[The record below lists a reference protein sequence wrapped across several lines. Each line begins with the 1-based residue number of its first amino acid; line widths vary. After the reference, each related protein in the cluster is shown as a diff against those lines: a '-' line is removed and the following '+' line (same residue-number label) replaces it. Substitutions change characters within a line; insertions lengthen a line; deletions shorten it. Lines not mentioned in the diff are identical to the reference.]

1 MNRIIEI
8 AVLLA
13 GGLSIFTVCFVGFVA
28 LSGQPMSEVA
38 VIGKLFPAPEE
49 GDAAEGEPAAE
60 EHAQSEPEHE
70 LADAQVLDASLGVL
84 GAWTLP
90 SPYST
95 SELRMLS
102 DEIKRKLRGLEE
114 RESALREREHATAD
128 REEDLLERGQTIDK
142 LRAELELYEQELA
155 EREQAVARRE
165 QAADDAEGAR
175 WAEIAR
181 VLAALE
187 DEDAG
192 QRLLEYSPADAAHIL
207 ASLGDEA
214 RASEILN
221 QVQGPRWKEFVDAYT
236 AERARAPAPKRKK

>member
-8 AVLLA
+8 AVMLA

-28 LSGQPMSEVA
+28 LSGKDMSEVA
-38 VIGKLFPAPEE
+38 VIGGLFPGPEE
-49 GDAAEGEPAAE
+49 DADGGAPADAEHEEPA
-60 EHAQSEPEHE
+60 EHE

-102 DEIKRKLRGLEE
+102 DEIKKKLRTLEE
-114 RESALREREHATAD
+114 RESALREREHTAAE
-128 REEDLLERGQTIDK
+128 REEDIVDRGKTLEK

-165 QAADDAEGAR
+165 QAANDAEGAR

-181 VLAALE
+181 VIAGLE

-192 QRLLEYSPADAAHIL
+192 KRLLEYSPADAAHIL
-207 ASLGDEA
+207 ASLGDET

-236 AERARAPAPKRKK
+236 AERARRPAPKRKK